1 MQITSKFTI
10 AVHILT
16 AIDYYK
22 DSAVT
27 SGFLAASVG
36 ANAVIVRGVMGELKA
51 AGLIA
56 VSRGR
61 TGIALARPLSNMTLY
76 DVYAAVG
83 AAEDSL
89 FRFHDSPN
97 PQCPVGRNIHAAL
110 DGRLAAAEQ
119 AMASSLR
126 AMTVADVAA
135 DIQNRQGREAQ

>member
-16 AIDYYK
+16 AIDYFK

-61 TGIALARPLSNMTLY
+61 TGIALARPLSDMTLY
-76 DVYAAVG
+76 DVYTAVG

>member
-16 AIDYYK
+16 AIDYFR

-61 TGIALARPLSNMTLY
+61 TGISLARPLSDMTLY
-76 DVYAAVG
+76 DVYTAVG

-119 AMASSLR
+119 AMASSLQS
-126 AMTVADVAA
+126 MTVADVAA

>member
-16 AIDYYK
+16 AIDYFR

-61 TGIALARPLSNMTLY
+61 TGISLARPLSDMTLY
-76 DVYAAVG
+76 DVYTAVG

>member
-16 AIDYYK
+16 AIDYFR

-36 ANAVIVRGVMGELKA
+36 ANPVIVRGVMGELKA

-61 TGIALARPLSNMTLY
+61 TGIALARPLSDITLY

>member
-16 AIDYYK
+16 AIDYFR

-61 TGIALARPLSNMTLY
+61 TGIALARPLSDITLY

-110 DGRLAAAEQ
+110 DGRLAAAGQ

>member
-16 AIDYYK
+16 AIDYFK
-22 DSAVT
+22 GDAVT

-36 ANAVIVRGVMGELKA
+36 ANPVIVRGVMGELKA
-51 AGLIA
+51 AGLIV

-61 TGIALARPLSNMTLY
+61 TGIALARPLSDITLY

-83 AAEDSL
+83 AAADSL

-110 DGRLAAAEQ
+110 RGRLAAAEQ
-119 AMASSLR
+119 AMEASLQS
-126 AMTVADVAA
+126 MTVADVAA
-135 DIQNRQGREAQ
+135 DIQSRQGREAQ

>member
-10 AVHILT
+10 AVHILA
-16 AIDYYK
+16 AIDYFK
-22 DSAVT
+22 ASAVT

-36 ANAVIVRGVMGELKA
+36 ANPVIVRGVMGELKA

-61 TGIALARPLSNMTLY
+61 TGIALARPLSDITLY

-119 AMASSLR
+119 AMAASLQS
-126 AMTVADVAA
+126 MTVADVAA
-135 DIQNRQGREAQ
+135 DIQNRQGRDNP

>member
-16 AIDYYK
+16 AIDYFK

-27 SGFLAASVG
+27 SGFLADSVG

-56 VSRGR
+56 VSQGR
-61 TGIALARPLSNMTLY
+61 TGIALARPLSDITLY

-83 AAEDSL
+83 AAEGSL

-119 AMASSLR
+119 AMEASLR

>member
-16 AIDYYK
+16 AIDYFR

-61 TGIALARPLSNMTLY
+61 TGIALARPLSDMTLY

>member
-16 AIDYYK
+16 AIDYFK
-22 DSAVT
+22 DDAVT

-36 ANAVIVRGVMGELKA
+36 ANPVIVRGVMGELKA

-61 TGIALARPLSNMTLY
+61 TGIALARPLSDITLY

-119 AMASSLR
+119 AMAASLQS
-126 AMTVADVAA
+126 MTVADVAA

>member
-16 AIDYYK
+16 AIDYFR

-61 TGIALARPLSNMTLY
+61 TGISLARPLSDMTLY
-76 DVYAAVG
+76 DVYTAVG

-119 AMASSLR
+119 AMEASLR
-126 AMTVADVAA
+126 SMTVADVAA

>member
-16 AIDYYK
+16 AIDYFR

-61 TGIALARPLSNMTLY
+61 TGISLARPLSDMTLY
-76 DVYAAVG
+76 DVYTAVG

-97 PQCPVGRNIHAAL
+97 PQCPVGRNIPAAL

>member
-10 AVHILT
+10 AVHILA
-16 AIDYYK
+16 AIDYFK

-36 ANAVIVRGVMGELKA
+36 ANPVIVRGVMGELKA

-61 TGIALARPLSNMTLY
+61 TGIALARPLSDITLY

-89 FRFHDSPN
+89 FRFHDNPN

-126 AMTVADVAA
+126 SMTVADVAA

>member
-16 AIDYYK
+16 AIDYFR

-61 TGIALARPLSNMTLY
+61 TGISLARPLSDITLY

>member
-16 AIDYYK
+16 AIDYFK
-22 DSAVT
+22 DDAVT

-36 ANAVIVRGVMGELKA
+36 ANPVIVRGVMGELKA

-61 TGIALARPLSNMTLY
+61 TGIALARPLSDITLY

-119 AMASSLR
+119 AMEASLQS
-126 AMTVADVAA
+126 MTVADVAA
-135 DIQNRQGREAQ
+135 DIQNRQGRDNP